1 MFTFL
6 CVDIGLSFSILRNPL
21 HNSIYRRT
29 HCIFCKWYITDKQSS
44 LFYVGLHK
52 GLTLKMILVVRNL
65 LQNYCF
71 SVSILT
77 FYRRSFNE
85 KNIPQF
91 LCFLAEGIA
100 IFVWGHHAAGA
111 GILTIFVSL
120 STYIWRSNIKFRHS
134 FPLVLFLLELEN
146 QLPVGVQLINSPVRA
161 IVVQLGVSLTQFIR
175 RPLSLKNKMRRLRVF
190 MGPVYVLYSVR
201 SFYLTYLDLGPVS
214 PWVCTLSF
222 ASAVLA
228 CVGGV
233 LFRPDNGLMLNVL
246 LNRFDRKT
254 EQFDGK
260 IEHAQRKVIHRNCM
274 ILSGAISSLCLLYN
288 LYNHFW
294 ARISY

>member
-6 CVDIGLSFSILRNPL
+6 CVDIIGLSFSILRNPL

-77 FYRRSFNE
+77 FYRKSFNRE
-85 KNIPQF
+85 NIPQF
-91 LCFLAEGIA
+91 LCFLVEGIVT
-100 IFVWGHHAAGA
+100 FVWGHHAAIA
-111 GILTIFVSL
+111 GTLTIL
-120 STYIWRSNIKFRHS
+120 ACYSTYKWRSDMKFRHS
-134 FPLVLFLLELEN
+134 FPLVLFLSELEN

-161 IVVQLGVSLTQFIR
+161 IGVQLGVSLTQFIR

-222 ASAVLA
+222 ASATLA

-233 LFRPDNGLMLNVL
+233 IFRPDNGLMLNVL
-246 LNRFDRKT
+246 FRWHT
-254 EQFDGK
+254 
-260 IEHAQRKVIHRNCM
+260 EHAQRKVIHRNCM